1 MIGRAPMMSQP
12 VYPQTFAGQPY
23 SPGQEYAGQS
33 AAWPQAAPAWPQQ
46 APSAPKWTQ
55 PPQPIFRGKG
65 ADEPVAPPPVTG
77 NPSPESAAVAMNM
90 PSPTQ
95 FGIEAKATSRLT
107 DWTAARQRLN
117 QLGAV
122 SFNLDQAPQGGYRFS
137 CFLPT
142 GQAGRTHRVEVT
154 AASEA
159 DAVGLALDS
168 AEAWAGGK

>member
-1 MIGRAPMMSQP
+1 MIGGAPMMSQP
-12 VYPQTFAGQPY
+12 VYPQTFSAQPY
-23 SPGQEYAGQS
+23 SPGQEYA
-33 AAWPQAAPAWPQQ
+33 AWPQAALAWPQQ
-46 APSAPKWTQ
+46 APPASKWTK

-65 ADEPVAPPPVTG
+65 PDEPVASPQVPG
-77 NPSPESAAVAMNM
+77 NSSIESTAVALNM
-90 PSPTQ
+90 PSPAQ
-95 FGIEAKATSRLT
+95 FGIEIREQSRLT

-117 QLGAV
+117 VLGAV
-122 SFNLDQAPQGGYRFS
+122 SFNLDQVPQGGYRFS

-142 GQAGRTHRVEVT
+142 GQSGRTHRIEAT